1 MKKKKNLTVCGFCQN
16 DLAVKDLEILN
27 LLLSCVVDYA
37 LNIIGAD
44 WFPNFLFSAYVR
56 IHAKPLV
63 LTVPQS

>member
-1 MKKKKNLTVCGFCQN
+1 MKDDLKKKTKLNVCGYCRN

-44 WFPNFLFSAYVR
+44 
-56 IHAKPLV
+56 
-63 LTVPQS
+63 